1 MRVLFFSAIIVIA
14 DQISK
19 SIIKCSMHLYESIPA
34 IPGFFHLTY
43 VVNKGMAFGIDLPI
57 GIGIFSFLSIII
69 SCFLVFILWRERENI
84 LLVRIALALILGGA
98 IGNLIDRIL
107 FSEVVDFLDFMIG
120 DYHWYI
126 FNIADS
132 AVTVGIILMLWH
144 SVFIK
149 DKVQPTHSII

>member
-19 SIIKCSMHLYESIPA
+19 SIIKYSMHLYESIPA
-34 IPGFFHLTY
+34 IPGFFHITY

-84 LLVRIALALILGGA
+84 LLVRIALASILGGA

-132 AVTVGIILMLWH
+132 AVTVGVILMLWH

-149 DKVQPTHSII
+149 DKVQRTHSII

>member
-1 MRVLFFSAIIVIA
+1 MRVLYFSAIIVIA

-19 SIIKCSMHLYESIPA
+19 SIIKHSMHLYESIPA
-34 IPGFFHLTY
+34 IPGFFHFTY

-120 DYHWYI
+120 DHHWYI
-126 FNIADS
+126 FNIADF

-149 DKVQPTHSII
+149 DKVQPTHNII

>member
-1 MRVLFFSAIIVIA
+1 MRVLFFSVIIVIA

-19 SIIKCSMHLYESIPA
+19 SIIKYSMHLYESIPA

>member
-19 SIIKCSMHLYESIPA
+19 SIIKYSMYLSESIPV
-34 IPGFFHLTY
+34 IPDFFHLTY

-69 SCFLVFILWRERENI
+69 SCFLVFILWKERENI

>member
-1 MRVLFFSAIIVIA
+1 MRVLYFSAIIVIA

-19 SIIKCSMHLYESIPA
+19 SIIKHSMHLYESIPA
-34 IPGFFHLTY
+34 IPGFFHFTY

-149 DKVQPTHSII
+149 DKVKPTHSII

>member
-19 SIIKCSMHLYESIPA
+19 SIVKYSMHLYESIPA

-120 DYHWYI
+120 DLHWYI

>member
-19 SIIKCSMHLYESIPA
+19 SIIKYSMHLYESIPA

-84 LLVRIALALILGGA
+84 SLVRIALALILGGA

-149 DKVQPTHSII
+149 DKVQTTHSII

>member
-19 SIIKCSMHLYESIPA
+19 SIIKYSMHLYESIPV
-34 IPGFFHLTY
+34 IPGYFHFTY

-132 AVTVGIILMLWH
+132 AVTVGVILMLWH

-149 DKVQPTHSII
+149 DKVQRTHSII

>member
-19 SIIKCSMHLYESIPA
+19 SIIKNSMHLYESIPA

-98 IGNLIDRIL
+98 IGNLIVRIL

>member
-19 SIIKCSMHLYESIPA
+19 SIIKYSMHLYESIPV

-144 SVFIK
+144 SIFIK

>member
-1 MRVLFFSAIIVIA
+1 
-14 DQISK
+14 
-19 SIIKCSMHLYESIPA
+19 
-34 IPGFFHLTY
+34 
-43 VVNKGMAFGIDLPI
+43 MAFGIDLPI

>member
-19 SIIKCSMHLYESIPA
+19 SIVKYSMHLYESIPV
-34 IPGFFHLTY
+34 IPGFFHFTY
-43 VVNKGMAFGIDLPI
+43 VVNRGMAFGIDLPI

-149 DKVQPTHSII
+149 DKVQSTHRII

>member
-19 SIIKCSMHLYESIPA
+19 SIVKYSMHLYESIPV
-34 IPGFFHLTY
+34 IPGFFHFTY
-43 VVNKGMAFGIDLPI
+43 VVNRGMAFGIDLPI

>member
-19 SIIKCSMHLYESIPA
+19 SIIKYSMHLYESIHV

>member
-19 SIIKCSMHLYESIPA
+19 SIIKYSMHLYESIPV
-34 IPGFFHLTY
+34 IPGYFHFTY

>member
-19 SIIKCSMHLYESIPA
+19 SIVKYSMHLYESIPA

-84 LLVRIALALILGGA
+84 SLVRIALALILGGA

>member
-19 SIIKCSMHLYESIPA
+19 SIIKYSMHLYESIPV
-34 IPGFFHLTY
+34 IPGYFHFTY

-69 SCFLVFILWRERENI
+69 SCFLVSILWRERENI

-149 DKVQPTHSII
+149 DKVQRTHSII

>member
-19 SIIKCSMHLYESIPA
+19 SIIKYSMHLYESIPV
-34 IPGFFHLTY
+34 IPGFFHFTY

-57 GIGIFSFLSIII
+57 GIGIFSFLTIII

>member
-19 SIIKCSMHLYESIPA
+19 SIIKYSMHLYESIPV
-34 IPGFFHLTY
+34 IPGFFHFTY

-69 SCFLVFILWRERENI
+69 SCFLVFIIWRERENI

-149 DKVQPTHSII
+149 DKAQPTHSII

>member
-1 MRVLFFSAIIVIA
+1 MRVLFFSAIIVIV

-19 SIIKCSMHLYESIPA
+19 SIIKNCMHLYESIPA

-43 VVNKGMAFGIDLPI
+43 VVNKGLAFGIDLPI
-57 GIGIFSFLSIII
+57 GIGINSFLSIII
-69 SCFLVFILWRERENI
+69 SFFLVFILWRERENI

>member
-1 MRVLFFSAIIVIA
+1 MRVLFLSAIIIIA

-19 SIIKCSMHLYESIPA
+19 SIIKYSMHLYESIPA

>member
-19 SIIKCSMHLYESIPA
+19 SIIKYSMHLYESIPV
-34 IPGFFHLTY
+34 IPGYFHFTY

-149 DKVQPTHSII
+149 DKV

>member
-1 MRVLFFSAIIVIA
+1 MKVLFFSAMIVIV

-19 SIIKCSMHLYESIPA
+19 SIIKNSMHLYESIPA

>member
-1 MRVLFFSAIIVIA
+1 MRVLFFSAIIVIV

-19 SIIKCSMHLYESIPA
+19 SIIKNSMHLYESIPA

-69 SCFLVFILWRERENI
+69 SCLLVFILWRERKNI

-149 DKVQPTHSII
+149 DTVQPTHSII

>member
-1 MRVLFFSAIIVIA
+1 MRVYFFSAIIVIA

-19 SIIKCSMHLYESIPA
+19 SIIKYSMHLYESIPV

-144 SVFIK
+144 SIFIK

>member
-1 MRVLFFSAIIVIA
+1 MRVLYFSAIIVIA

-19 SIIKCSMHLYESIPA
+19 SIIKYSMHLHESIPA

-43 VVNKGMAFGIDLPI
+43 VVNKGMAFGINLPI
-57 GIGIFSFLSIII
+57 GIGIFSFLSVII

-132 AVTVGIILMLWH
+132 AVTVGVILMLWH

-149 DKVQPTHSII
+149 DKVKPTHSII

>member
-19 SIIKCSMHLYESIPA
+19 SIIKYSMHLYESIPV
-34 IPGFFHLTY
+34 IPGFFHFTY
-43 VVNKGMAFGIDLPI
+43 VVNRGMAFGIDLPI

-84 LLVRIALALILGGA
+84 LLVRIALALVLGGA

-107 FSEVVDFLDFMIG
+107 FSGVVDFLDFMIG

-149 DKVQPTHSII
+149 DKVQSTHSII

>member
-1 MRVLFFSAIIVIA
+1 MRVLFFSAIIVIV

-19 SIIKCSMHLYESIPA
+19 SIIKNSMHLYESIPA

-43 VVNKGMAFGIDLPI
+43 VLNKGMAFGIDLPI

>member
-19 SIIKCSMHLYESIPA
+19 SIIKYSMHLYESIPA

-43 VVNKGMAFGIDLPI
+43 VVNRGMAFGIDLPI

>member
-19 SIIKCSMHLYESIPA
+19 SIIKYSMHLYESIPV

-144 SVFIK
+144 SVIIK

>member
-19 SIIKCSMHLYESIPA
+19 SIIKYSMHLYESIPV

>member
-1 MRVLFFSAIIVIA
+1 MRVLYFSAIIVIA

-19 SIIKCSMHLYESIPA
+19 SIIKYSMHLYESIPV

>member
-19 SIIKCSMHLYESIPA
+19 SIIKYSMLLHDSIPV
-34 IPGFFHLTY
+34 IPDFFHLTY

-84 LLVRIALALILGGA
+84 L
-98 IGNLIDRIL
+98 
-107 FSEVVDFLDFMIG
+107 
-120 DYHWYI
+120 
-126 FNIADS
+126 
-132 AVTVGIILMLWH
+132 
-144 SVFIK
+144 
-149 DKVQPTHSII
+149 

>member
-19 SIIKCSMHLYESIPA
+19 SIIKYSMHLYESIPV

-43 VVNKGMAFGIDLPI
+43 LVNKGMAFGIDLPI

>member
-19 SIIKCSMHLYESIPA
+19 SIIKNSMHLYESIPA

-107 FSEVVDFLDFMIG
+107 FSEVVDFLDVMIG

-149 DKVQPTHSII
+149 DKVQSTHSII

>member
-19 SIIKCSMHLYESIPA
+19 SIIKYSMHLYESIPA

>member
-1 MRVLFFSAIIVIA
+1 MRVLFFSAMIVIV

-19 SIIKCSMHLYESIPA
+19 SIIKNSMHLYESIPA

>member
-1 MRVLFFSAIIVIA
+1 MRVLFFSAIIVIV

-19 SIIKCSMHLYESIPA
+19 SIIKNSMHLYESIPA